1 MSKSAVKHR
10 KLYVDRPSGESK
22 ICLIHCPGHSSNEC
36 KVLGDLGAK
45 YAKGDPTEDHDNY
58 PVPRNKFNRRQDNN
72 YILNS
77 AVNKFILHKTQKLSA
92 AKEAPEF
99 LEYDFDDKKLY

>member
-1 MSKSAVKHR
+1 MCSK
-10 KLYVDRPSGESK
+10 YVNSIP
-22 ICLIHCPGHSSNEC
+22 N
-36 KVLGDLGAK
+36 
-45 YAKGDPTEDHDNY
+45 NY
-58 PVPRNKFNRRQDNN
+58 RRHNPVPGNKFNRRQDNN

-99 LEYDFDDKKLY
+99 LEYDFDDKKLYQIEKMSLKDTK